1 MPLFIKGNQISSNDI
16 TSTGA
21 FRSKINRDGL
31 ICHLDAANINSY
43 PGSGIYWYDLSGNGN
58 NGTINGSV
66 TFSSSNS
73 GVFTLP
79 GSVGSY
85 IDIPLNMASSN
96 YTIIGSA
103 RYVTAVASTHTNGQ
117 GGRII
122 SAKNNNWLMGH
133 WYGTTENF
141 YSEGWV
147 TSVGVGATDTN
158 WRILSSSG
166 NISEDQ
172 YIMYVNGK
180 PTVSNQGGSAGPN
193 GLAIGYYGPGGT
205 EYANGQVGIIL
216 VYNRVLNPFEIAEVY
231 QATRGRYSI

>member
-43 PGSGIYWYDLSGNGN
+43 PGSGTSWVDLSGNGN
-58 NGTINGSV
+58 NGTLVGSV
-66 TFSSSNS
+66 SFSSSNG

-85 IDIPLNMASSN
+85 IDVPINMTSSN
-96 YTIIGSA
+96 YTVIGSA
-103 RYVTAVASTHTNGQ
+103 KYLTAVVTHTNGQ

-133 WYGTTENF
+133 WNGTTENF
-141 YSEGWV
+141 YSEGWI
-147 TSVGVGATDTN
+147 TSVGNGPTDTN

-172 YIMYVNGK
+172 YIMYVNGN

-193 GLAIGYYGPGGT
+193 GFAIGQYGPGNS
-205 EYANGQVGIIL
+205 EYANGQVGIFL

-231 QATRGRYSI
+231 QAIRGRYSI